1 MTEGTIDMTLLK
13 NNISALLTAMLLS
26 SFCVVGYSFQETD
39 SFHLIFGSEESNPA
53 LAAVTFLV
61 LWGLLFIAIVYLFKG
76 MDSWNKELMSG
87 QRNETVL
94 IRHPFAIS
102 FMILIVAYIP
112 YTVLSYPAI
121 FLADESMELLEWHPE
136 LGVYF
141 PIYLEGHLVKEG
153 VMLNTHMPLFHTV
166 LLNTVFNI
174 GFALFGSANKAIFL
188 YSVLQEL
195 GTFAVLAAFISFG
208 VKEWNFPG
216 FMVVACLLYYICSP
230 RIQNYM
236 MVTTKDVFYA
246 DCLILFLM
254 FSWKVMFHEKTWG
267 NLVGFALSAL
277 GLFLLR
283 NDGRYI
289 LVFALVLSLAAGRR
303 HWKKVALIAT
313 GATIVL
319 AILLDSILLP
329 ALSVTPGSRR
339 EMLSVPFQQ
348 TARYVKNYPE
358 DVTAEEAAAI
368 DKILDYKRLAKKY
381 DNGRADRVKD
391 TFREEATNEE
401 LIQYFKV
408 WWQMFRKHPLV
419 YVASFINNYYQ
430 YFFPSVYSMRI
441 RGYDF
446 STDQF
451 AWLSNHMKP
460 LGIHFSYPK
469 SLETYR
475 NRYEFYRESK
485 RWEPLV
491 NAATYDWMLI
501 LAIAYSISRKRRQAI
516 IMLAYPLGVLLVC
529 CLSPCN
535 GFFCRYTYPLMMAL
549 PVFFL
554 GAMNTPVFQKE
565 TVKKE

>member
-1 MTEGTIDMTLLK
+1 MTLLR
-13 NNISALLTAMLLS
+13 NNVSACVTAMLLS
-26 SFCVVGYSFQETD
+26 VFCVVGYSFQETD
-39 SFHLIFGSEESNPA
+39 SFNLIFGSEESNPA
-53 LAAVTFLV
+53 LAAVTFFV
-61 LWGLLFIAIVYLFKG
+61 LWALLFLGIVYLFRG
-76 MDSWNKELMSG
+76 MDRWDKALLLNK
-87 QRNETVL
+87 RKETAL
-94 IRHPFAIS
+94 TKHTFAIS
-102 FMILIVAYIP
+102 FVVLIVAYIP
-112 YTVLSYPAI
+112 YTILSYPGI
-121 FLADESMELLEWHPE
+121 FLADESMEFLEWHPE
-136 LGVYF
+136 LEVYF
-141 PIYLEGHLVKEG
+141 PTYLEGHLVKEG
-153 VMLNTHMPLFHTV
+153 VMLNTHMPLFHTF
-166 LLNTVFNI
+166 LLNTIFDA
-174 GFALFGSANKAIFL
+174 GFAVFGSANKALFL
-188 YSVLQEL
+188 YSVIQEL
-195 GTFAVLAAFISFG
+195 GTFAVLAAFMSFG
-208 VKEWNFPG
+208 VKEWNFPSG
-216 FMVVACLLYYICSP
+216 LVIACLLYFICSP

-246 DCLILFLM
+246 DCVILFLM
-254 FSWKVMFHEKTWG
+254 FSWKLMFHEKNIGTIIG
-267 NLVGFALSAL
+267 YSLSVL

-289 LVFALVLSLAAGRR
+289 LLFALLLSLLSGS
-303 HWKKVALIAT
+303 KKWRKISL
-313 GATIVL
+313 ATIGGVIVVTVL
-319 AILLDSILLP
+319 FESVLLP

-358 DVTAEEAAAI
+358 DVTAAEKAAI
-368 DKILDYKRLAKKY
+368 DKILDYDHLAKKY

-391 TFREEATNEE
+391 TFREEATTEE
-401 LIQYFKV
+401 LMQYFKV
-408 WWQMFRKHPLV
+408 WWQMLKKHPLV

-460 LGIHFSYPK
+460 LGIKFSYPK
-469 SLETYR
+469 SLEVYR

-501 LAIAYSISRKRRQAI
+501 LAIAYSISRKKRQAVI
-516 IMLAYPLGVLLVC
+516 LLAYPLGVLLVC

-554 GAMNTPVFQKE
+554 GAMHTPVFQKE